1 MSVVRGRRQLP
12 GQLPGQLQQ
21 RDLEVLERRNVAL
34 PGDQYQVESLGQI
47 TLLQPKGL
55 TQQSLQPTATNRIA
69 VFLRNTQPEPRSTT
83 LATDIGEDKQ
93 PPVTGSTTS
102 GVHPLEITLVP
113 QSPPGRKTL
122 IGSGTGHNS
131 MPGWMK
137 MGLGPIRM

>member
-1 MSVVRGRRQLP
+1 MIDPSGQLP

-83 LATDIGEDKQ
+83 LATDIGEEADLSSKR
-93 PPVTGSTTS
+93 PDLAMKLRESLDAWLKDVSA
-102 GVHPLEITLVP
+102 E
-113 QSPPGRKTL
+113 
-122 IGSGTGHNS
+122 
-131 MPGWMK
+131 MPK
-137 MGLGPIRM
+137 AR